1 MYFVSLVSLR
11 EINSTTFTNMQK
23 NHPSTENILASL
35 QIRALN
41 EMQLAALKANE
52 DTDEVILLSSTG
64 SGKTLAFLLPVV
76 QKLLKDSKKVQALIL
91 VPSRELAIQ
100 IDEVFRKMATGYK
113 VTVCYGGHKRE
124 TEENNLVQ
132 SPALII
138 GTPGR
143 VADHIRRNNFAV
155 EAITT
160 LVLDEFD
167 KMLELGFQEE
177 MSFIIGSLPAVKKR
191 MLTSATESVRIP
203 DFIGITNPLRLNFL
217 DAITDKPEEDELV
230 IRTVLSPEKDKS
242 ETLFRLICSIGNKSM
257 IVFGNHRESVER
269 TSNLLKEKGIVN
281 VFYHGGMEQQERES
295 AMCKFKNGTSNVLV
309 TTDLASRGLDIPDI
323 KYIIH
328 YHLPA
333 TEDVYTHRNGRTAR
347 MEAGGK
353 SVLILS
359 EEEKLPAYITGKV
372 EEIELP
378 ERIELPEKPKWST
391 LFIAA
396 GKKDKVNKIDIVG
409 FLSNKG
415 QLKKDDIGL
424 IEVKDFFSFVAV
436 RKLKVGEVLELI
448 KEEKIK
454 NKKVKIAIAK

>member
-1 MYFVSLVSLR
+1 
-11 EINSTTFTNMQK
+11 MQK
-23 NHPSTENILASL
+23 KNISTENILASL
-35 QIRALN
+35 HIKVLN

-52 DTDEVILLSSTG
+52 DADEVILLSSTG

-76 QKLLKDSKKVQALIL
+76 QKLINNSKKVQALIL

-155 EAITT
+155 EGITT

-177 MSFIIGSLPAVKKR
+177 MTFIIGSLPSVKKR

-203 DFIGITNPLRLNFL
+203 DFIGITNPVRLNFL
-217 DAITDKPEEDELV
+217 DAITNKPEEDELV

-257 IVFGNHRESVER
+257 IVFCNHRESVER
-269 TSNLLKEKGIVN
+269 TSILLKEKGIVN

-295 AMCKFKNGTSNVLV
+295 AMCKFKNGTSNILV

-333 TEDVYTHRNGRTAR
+333 TEDVYIHRNGRTAR

-396 GKKDKVNKIDIVG
+396 GKKDKVNKIDVVG

-454 NKKVKIAIAK
+454 NKKVKIAVAK

>member
-1 MYFVSLVSLR
+1 
-11 EINSTTFTNMQK
+11 
-23 NHPSTENILASL
+23 
-35 QIRALN
+35 
-41 EMQLAALKANE
+41 
-52 DTDEVILLSSTG
+52 
-64 SGKTLAFLLPVV
+64 
-76 QKLLKDSKKVQALIL
+76 VQALIL

-113 VTVCYGGHKRE
+113 VTCCYGGHKRE
-124 TEENNLVQ
+124 TEENNLIQ

-155 EAITT
+155 EDITT

-167 KMLELGFQEE
+167 KSLELGFQEE
-177 MSFIIGSLPAVKKR
+177 MSFIIGSLPSVKKR
-191 MLTSATESVRIP
+191 ILTSATESVRIP
-203 DFIGITNPLRLNFL
+203 DFIGISSPVRLNFL
-217 DAITDKPEEDELV
+217 SPIEKPEEDELLV
-230 IRTVLSPEKDKS
+230 RTVFSPDKDKS

-257 IVFGNHRESVER
+257 IVFCNHRESVER
-269 TSNLLKEKGIVN
+269 TSHLLKEKGIVN

-295 AMCKFKNGTSNVLV
+295 AMCKFKNGTSNILV

-359 EEEKLPAYITGKV
+359 EEEKLPPYITGKV
-372 EEIELP
+372 QEIALSEKL
-378 ERIELPEKPKWST
+378 ELPEKPKWST

-415 QLKKDDIGL
+415 LLKKDDIGL

-436 RKLKVGEVLELI
+436 RKLKVGAALELI
-448 KEEKIK
+448 KDEKIK
-454 NKKVKIAIAK
+454 NKKVKIAVAK

>member
-1 MYFVSLVSLR
+1 
-11 EINSTTFTNMQK
+11 MQK
-23 NHPSTENILASL
+23 NNPSIENTLASL
-35 QIRALN
+35 QIKALN

-52 DTDEVILLSSTG
+52 DADEVILLSSTG

-76 QKLLKDSKKVQALIL
+76 QKLINSSKKVQALIL

-155 EAITT
+155 EGITT

-177 MSFIIGSLPAVKKR
+177 MTFIIGSLPSVKKR

-203 DFIGITNPLRLNFL
+203 DFIGITNPVRLNFL
-217 DAITDKPEEDELV
+217 DAVTNKPEEDELV
-230 IRTVLSPEKDKS
+230 VRTVLSPEKDKS

-257 IVFGNHRESVER
+257 IVFCNHRESVER
-269 TSNLLKEKGIVN
+269 TSILLKEKGIVN

-295 AMCKFKNGTSNVLV
+295 AMCKFKNGTSNILV

-333 TEDVYTHRNGRTAR
+333 TEDVYIHRNGRTAR

-359 EEEKLPAYITGKV
+359 EEEKLPAYITCKV

-454 NKKVKIAIAK
+454 NKKVKIAVAK